1 MNNDSRSPKTLVF
14 NMSIDLWN
22 FLFPDAIQNVVAAP
36 KKRTNHKLTKD
47 EAFFDLMNRERL
59 HQCSGDE
66 SFSKMSIN
74 ALAHAWGWQRPT
86 VKNFLEN
93 LRSLGVLSF
102 YAENVS
108 ILVKLHNIVGLQPLT
123 SVGAPAEESADI
135 SQDS

>member
-1 MNNDSRSPKTLVF
+1 MNNDSKSTKTLVF

-22 FLFPDAIQNVVAAP
+22 FLFPDASQNIVASP
-36 KKRTNHKLTKD
+36 RKRTNHKLTKD

-74 ALAHAWGWQRPT
+74 ALAQAWGWQRPT

-93 LRSLGVLSF
+93 LSSLGVLSF
-102 YAENVS
+102 YAESVS
-108 ILVKLHNIVGLQPLT
+108 TFVKLHNIVGFQTLT
-123 SVGAPAEESADI
+123 SVGAPSEENANVN
-135 SQDS
+135 QDS